1 MAKTRRAAKSTAKP
15 RKKAVLNLK
24 KLARDIENAK
34 EVLRKR
40 HETTARKASK
50 QVTAAQAERYGRAG
64 EQLTSVQSVLD
75 RWAGD
80 IATLCADPNGEP
92 CGPDMIITS

>member
-1 MAKTRRAAKSTAKP
+1 MAKTRKAAKSTAKP
-15 RKKAVLNLK
+15 RKKIVLNLK
-24 KLARDIENAK
+24 KLARDIEKAK
-34 EVLRKR
+34 EVLKKR
-40 HETTARKASK
+40 QETTARKAGK
-50 QVTAAQAERYGRAG
+50 QVTAAQVERHGKAV

-80 IATLCADPNGEP
+80 IATLCADPNGQP